1 MQDVAKAILLERDN
15 FVLQLR
21 DNKPLIETP
30 DMWSLFGGEIE
41 KNEDPQEAMLR
52 EIEEELCIKVKDIH
66 FLWDCIYCR
75 EDGKQILHKIYEA
88 DITSLWGKHQL
99 MEGQAT
105 DSFNYD
111 QLETLRI
118 PPFIQEVLARHQRER
133 VSK

>member
-1 MQDVAKAILLERDN
+1 
-15 FVLQLR
+15 
-21 DNKPLIETP
+21 
-30 DMWSLFGGEIE
+30 
-41 KNEDPQEAMLR
+41 MLR
-52 EIEEELCIKVKDIH
+52 EIEEELCIKVKGIN

-75 EDGKQILHKIYEA
+75 EDGKQVLHKIYEA

-99 MEGQAT
+99 IEGQAT

-133 VSK
+133 VFK